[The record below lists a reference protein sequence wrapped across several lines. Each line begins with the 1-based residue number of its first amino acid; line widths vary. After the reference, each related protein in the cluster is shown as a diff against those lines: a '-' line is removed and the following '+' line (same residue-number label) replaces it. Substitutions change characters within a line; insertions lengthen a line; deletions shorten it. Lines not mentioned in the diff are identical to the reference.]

1 MHKQRVSERYYEPA
15 SYLLLTGAGFSKPF
29 GGYLAREIWSRLFN
43 ELDHVS
49 YPSLKEFMKTPDP
62 HGDLNYETIYDSVL
76 KSRLEH
82 QKTLKNQLPS
92 IEGS

>member
-15 SYLLLTGAGFSKPF
+15 SYLLLTGAGFSKSF

-62 HGDLNYETIYDSVL
+62 HGDLNYETCVSSKLRDAADSSNYANAGTDPML
-76 KSRLEH
+76 
-82 QKTLKNQLPS
+82 
-92 IEGS
+92 